1 MLPILKKISKLLV
14 ICYYSNHRSIAEG
27 FCWDVLTFS
36 QSPFLTL
43 LISMILR
50 ALNSFD
56 RNKIWKGF
64 FHKNNFRFPKMFRET
79 NILSGDFL
87 LMVAQLSGLYKN
99 SCNNFLIIVKA
110 CCD

>member
-1 MLPILKKISKLLV
+1 MLPILNKISKLLV

-36 QSPFLTL
+36 QSPFPTL
-43 LISMILR
+43 LILMILR
-50 ALNSFD
+50 ASNSFD
-56 RNKIWKGF
+56 RNKIMKGF
-64 FHKNNFRFPKMFRET
+64 FHKNNFRFSKMFKET

-87 LMVAQLSGLYKN
+87 IMVAQISGLYKN
-99 SCNNFLIIVKA
+99 SCNNFSIIVEA